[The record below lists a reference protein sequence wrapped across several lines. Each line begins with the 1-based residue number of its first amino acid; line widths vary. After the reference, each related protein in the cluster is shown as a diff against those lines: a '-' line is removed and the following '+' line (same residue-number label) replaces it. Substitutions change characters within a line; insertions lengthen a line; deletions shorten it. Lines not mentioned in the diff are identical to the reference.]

1 MKIKILINSTLSI
14 IISIFCCIIFINN
27 LDYNFTIYEVMQSIS
42 NQWVYLLIAC
52 ILIIF
57 SVLLRSL
64 RWHLLFNNKNI
75 NITKYLYRA
84 QFISYFINNISPL
97 RIGDLAKSYVVAKN
111 TDNKTS
117 YILGS
122 IVMERFLDI
131 IMIFLLLF
139 ILIGYYGLDYFKIDL
154 SFLFFWYILLII
166 ILLVLFIFFKA
177 KIFFPTKIQDILSEV
192 WNGFTAIKI
201 VNLSTIIVYSFLI
214 WSIYL
219 FNVYLIQLIFPEINL
234 SLFECLFILV
244 FSSFIQ
250 MIPVGFGSIG
260 IFHIGLQ
267 GALIQL
273 NIDNDNSFIFV
284 AHLYSYMIYTIIGA
298 YYFMHEKNLTI
309 KSLYHEIIKI

>member
-1 MKIKILINSTLSI
+1 MKIKLFINTTLSI
-14 IISIFCCIIFINN
+14 IISALCCILFINN
-27 LDYNFTIYEVMQSIS
+27 LDYNLTIKEVLQSIS
-42 NQWVYLLIAC
+42 KQWIYLLMAC
-52 ILIIF
+52 ILITF

-64 RWHLLFNNKNI
+64 RWNLLFQNNR
-75 NITKYLYRA
+75 ITKYLYRA

-122 IVMERFLDI
+122 IIMERFLDI
-131 IMIFLLLF
+131 IMVLLLLC
-139 ILIGYYGLDYFKIDL
+139 ILIGQYGLDYFNLNL
-154 SFLFFWYILLII
+154 SFSFFWYISLVI
-166 ILLVLFIFFKA
+166 ILLSLFIFFKA
-177 KIFFPTKIQDILSEV
+177 KIFFPIKIQNILNEI
-192 WNGFTAIKI
+192 WKGFTAIKI
-201 VNLSTIIVYSFLI
+201 VNLSTIIIYSFLI

-219 FNVYLIQLIFPEINL
+219 FNVYLIQLIFPDINL

-244 FSSFIQ
+244 ISSFIQ

-273 NIDNDNSFIFV
+273 NIDNYNSFIFV
-284 AHLYSYMIYTIIGA
+284 VHLYSYMIYTIIGA
-298 YYFMHEKNLTI
+298 YYFMHERKLTI
-309 KSLYHEIIKI
+309 KNLYHELIKI

>member
-1 MKIKILINSTLSI
+1 M
-14 IISIFCCIIFINN
+14 
-27 LDYNFTIYEVMQSIS
+27 
-42 NQWVYLLIAC
+42 IAC

-64 RWHLLFNNKNI
+64 RWNLLFQNKNKG
-75 NITKYLYRA
+75 ITKYLYRA
-84 QFISYFINNISPL
+84 QFISYFINNISPF
-97 RIGDLAKSYVVAKN
+97 RIGDLVKSYVVAKN

-122 IVMERFLDI
+122 IVMERFFDV
-131 IMIFLLLF
+131 IMVLLLLF
-139 ILIGYYGLDYFKIDL
+139 ILIGHYGLDYFNPNL
-154 SFLFFWYILLII
+154 SFSFFWYISLVI
-166 ILLVLFIFFKA
+166 ILLSLFIFFKA
-177 KIFFPTKIQDILSEV
+177 KIYFPIKIQNILSEI

-201 VNLSTIIVYSFLI
+201 ANLSTIIIYSFLI

-219 FNVYLIQLIFPEINL
+219 YNVYLIQLVFPEINL

-244 FSSFIQ
+244 ISSFIQ
-250 MIPVGFGSIG
+250 MVPVGFGSIG

-273 NIDNDNSFIFV
+273 NIDNYNSFIFV

-298 YYFMHEKNLTI
+298 YYFMHEKKLTI
-309 KSLYHEIIKI
+309 KNLYHELIKI